1 MQQKSDDNGKAEV
14 VLYEYGVKIKIDKK
28 TRKGPY
34 DNHKYK
40 FGTSS

>member
-28 TRKGPY
+28 LEKV
-34 DNHKYK
+34 HMIII
-40 FGTSS
+40 